1 MPRDER
7 ERSGWTSP
15 YYPPTPPHLT
25 RSWAGITITTHLPNP
40 PYLVLQSSGALS
52 GCSGVTPGTTV
63 HLPVHASDCKGG
75 RVGPHSPGCAPGGY
89 TGACG
94 RERAFGKVSLC
105 SQRVSQDRA

>member
-1 MPRDER
+1 MPRER
-7 ERSGWTSP
+7 ERSGWTS
-15 YYPPTPPHLT
+15 PHLT
-25 RSWAGITITTHLPNP
+25 RSWAGITITAHLNNP

-52 GCSGVTPGTTV
+52 GCSGVSPGTTM

-94 RERAFGKVSLC
+94 RERVFGKVSLC
-105 SQRVSQDRA
+105 SQRVR